1 MRVSNKHV
9 RWCINDEGVGCVEH
23 KVSTSVGI
31 PARRQVGGYRGR
43 KRRWSLSG
51 GSNRRPG

>member
-1 MRVSNKHV
+1 M
-9 RWCINDEGVGCVEH
+9 EH